1 VIATADHLQES
12 FAELSIRVGT
22 DYREFMITENQ
33 LDYWVRSHEI
43 EARGVIAELMG
54 RLVAASVRN
63 PNDRRFPRADSIG
76 QHGTDGHLDTDIGF
90 LPFFP
95 EGESFWEC
103 GTGSG
108 AQAKANNDY
117 NSRTKSVDAAVRKNG
132 AFIFMTPNS
141 GVHGWDEAA
150 QEKWK
155 EVHLKRNEWRDIR
168 IIDGT
173 RLIEWLS
180 FFPSVARWVARK
192 MGIAATGIESPSER
206 WDELR
211 SIGSPPH
218 ELTPDLFVENRQAAC
233 AKFDE
238 IFNGGAS
245 WLEVDTHSR
254 SQMADLV
261 AAHIATL
268 DETLRTEIEG
278 RCVIVTKSDAWDDVV
293 ALRDSHILIADF
305 DIDDS
310 DTNAMRMLQRA
321 QKQKHGVVFVCAPG
335 GTPHLNRV
343 SIPEPNEY
351 QVTDGLKKAGYAEG
365 RAHLLARR
373 HVGNL
378 NGLLRSLLGLPS
390 TPEWAQNTEAADLA
404 IAEILGGW
412 NENVEGD
419 QLSAAAISG
428 KEYGEWIGSI
438 REVAQRP
445 STPLKQRNGVWR
457 FVPRYEGWYALG
469 SRIFDDHLKR
479 LQKVVLEVL
488 SEPDPALELAPSD
501 RYMAPLK
508 GKVSRH
514 SSSLRKGIA
523 ETLALLG
530 SHPQAL
536 PSATSGKA
544 EDTARAIVHDVLN
557 AAEWVR
563 WASLNDVLPLLA
575 EAAPS
580 EFLAAVDRAVNTD
593 PCPFDDIFAQE
604 GGGFGGRNYMT
615 GLLWGLE
622 TLAWH
627 GDYLSRVVLVLGVLA
642 KRDPG
647 GNWGNRPA
655 NSLYTILL
663 PWFPQTAASVEK
675 RVAAVKTLLSEVP
688 ESGWQLL
695 VNLLPQVHQS
705 STMTRKP
712 AWRNLIPDDWSEG
725 SSGKDYWDQINAY
738 TTLAVEAAKGDVER
752 LNTLIDK
759 ATHLSPDAVHH
770 LISYLRSQP
779 VVSLPEDER
788 RSLWTT
794 VTHLVSQHRRF
805 STAQWALKA
814 EIVDQFSQVADHLSP
829 NSAMYK
835 HQRLFTDRDFDLYEQ
850 NDNFEEEYKKLDE
863 RRQKAV
869 AEVYAEGGITRIL
882 EMTEIVKSPMK
893 VGTAFGAIGSSA
905 DDQAILPGLLGSDS
919 APHSQFIGG
928 YIWAK
933 SRRVGSEWLDQLQIS
948 HWEPADIS
956 ELLAYLPFTPE
967 TWKRAAELLRE
978 NESLYWS
985 NARVNPF
992 EAGDDIDAAIDHLIA
1007 AGRVPAAIDCI
1018 ARRIFQKKPINPDHA
1033 LWALHL
1039 AAQSGETVRQIDA
1052 FEVVQII
1059 KALQENPDI
1068 DTAQVGELEWMFL
1081 PLLDDNYGTSA
1092 KTLDQRLAD
1101 DPNFF
1106 CDIIRMIFR
1115 SKKDEKPSQLQS
1127 AEEEARATNADRL
1140 LMEWKRL
1147 PGTKKDDSFDGAAL
1161 QTWFDEVKNICGE
1174 SGHLDVALQRVG
1186 HVLRYYPAD
1195 PEGLFMHR
1203 AVAEVLDRRDAAEV
1217 RTGFAMEIYNSRGAY
1232 AVDPHGVPEREL
1244 ANQYRREAE
1253 QLDLQ
1258 GYTRVASTLREVAA
1272 GYDREAEH
1280 NVVTARIEDET

>member
-1 VIATADHLQES
+1 
-12 FAELSIRVGT
+12 
-22 DYREFMITENQ
+22 MITENQ

-90 LPFFP
+90 LPFIP

-103 GTGSG
+103 GAGLG
-108 AQAKANNDY
+108 AQAKANDDY
-117 NSRTKSVDAAVRKNG
+117 NNRTKAVDAVVRKNA
-132 AFIFMTPNS
+132 AFIFVTPNS
-141 GVHGWDEAA
+141 GVHAWDEAA

-155 EVHLKRNEWRDIR
+155 QDHLKRDEWRDVR

-180 FFPSVARWVARK
+180 FFPSVERWLARK

-218 ELTPDLFVENRQAAC
+218 ELTPGLFVENRRPAC
-233 AKFDE
+233 AKLDE
-238 IFNGGAS
+238 IFNGSAG

-268 DETLRTEIEG
+268 DEALRTEIEG
-278 RCVIVTKSDAWDDVV
+278 RCVIVTRSDAWDDVV

-305 DIDDS
+305 EIDES

-321 QKQKHGVVFVCAPG
+321 QKQKHGVVFVSAPG

-351 QVTDGLKKAGYAEG
+351 QVTDALKKAGYAEG
-365 RAHLLARR
+365 RALLLARR

-390 TPEWAQNTEAADLA
+390 TPEWAQGTEAADLA

-412 NENVEGD
+412 NENIEGD
-419 QLSAAAISG
+419 QLSAAAMSG

-445 STPLKQRNGVWR
+445 STPLKQRNGVWG

-479 LQKVVLEVL
+479 LQKVAREIL
-488 SEPDPALELAPSD
+488 SEPDPALDLPPSD

-508 GKVSRH
+508 GKLSTH

-536 PSATSGKA
+536 THATSGRA
-544 EDTARAIVHDVLN
+544 EDTARAIVYDVLN
-557 AAEWVR
+557 DAAWER

-575 EAAPS
+575 EAAPN
-580 EFLAAVDRAVNTD
+580 EFLAAVDRAVNVD
-593 PCPFDDIFAQE
+593 PCPFDETFAQE
-604 GGGFGGRNYMT
+604 GSGFGGRNYMT
-615 GLLWGLE
+615 GLLWALE

-627 GDYLSRVVLVLGVLA
+627 GDYLSRVVLLLGALA

-663 PWFPQTAASVEK
+663 PWFPQTAASVQN
-675 RVAAVKTLLSEVP
+675 RVAAVRTLLSETP

-695 VNLLPQVHQS
+695 LNLLPQVHQS

-712 AWRNLIPDDWSEG
+712 AWRTLIPDDWSEG
-725 SSGKDYWDQINAY
+725 STGKDYWDQINAY
-738 TTLAVEAAKGDVER
+738 TTLAVEAAKGDVGR
-752 LNTLIDK
+752 LNTLIGK
-759 ATHLSPDAVHH
+759 ASHLSQDALHN

-779 VVSLPEDER
+779 VASLPEDER

-794 VTHLVSQHRRF
+794 LTHLVSQHRRF

-814 EIVDQFSQVADHLSP
+814 EIVDQLSEVANHLSP
-829 NSAMYK
+829 SSAMYK

-850 NDNFEEEYKKLDE
+850 NDNFQEEYKKLDE
-863 RRQKAV
+863 RRQRAV
-869 AEVYAEGGITRIL
+869 VEVYAEGGITRIL
-882 EMTEIVKSPMK
+882 EMTEIVKSPVR
-893 VGTAFGAIGSSA
+893 VGVAFGAVGSNA
-905 DDQAILPGLLGSDS
+905 DDETILPDLLECDS
-919 APHSQFIGG
+919 ASRSQFIGG

-933 SRRVGSEWLDQLQIS
+933 FRRVGWEWLDRLQIS
-948 HWEPADIS
+948 QWKPPQIA
-956 ELLAYLPFTPE
+956 ELLAYLPFTVE
-967 TWKRAAELLRE
+967 TWKRAAQLLSE

-985 NARVNPF
+985 SARVNPF
-992 EAGDDIDAAIDHLIA
+992 EAGDDIDIAIDHLIGV
-1007 AGRVPAAIDCI
+1007 GRVPAAINCV
-1018 ARRIFQKKPINPDHA
+1018 ARRIFQKQPFNPEHA
-1033 LWALHL
+1033 LAALHL
-1039 AAQSGETVRQIDA
+1039 AAQSGETLRQIDT
-1052 FEVVQII
+1052 FEIVQII
-1059 KALQENPDI
+1059 KALQENPDV
-1068 DTAQVGELEWMFL
+1068 DTDRVGELEWMFL

-1092 KTLDQRLAD
+1092 KVLEQKLAE

-1106 CDIIRMIFR
+1106 CQLIQMIFR
-1115 SKKDEKPSQLQS
+1115 SKNEEKPSQPQS
-1127 AEEEARATNADRL
+1127 AEEEARATNAYRL
-1140 LMEWKRL
+1140 LMEWKRP

-1195 PEGLFMHR
+1195 PDGFFMHR
-1203 AVAEVLDRRDAAEV
+1203 AVADVLNRQDTAEV
-1217 RTGFAMEIYNSRGAY
+1217 RTGFAVEIYNSRGAY
-1232 AVDPHGVPEREL
+1232 AVDPHGGPEREL

-1253 QLDLQ
+1253 QLDLH
-1258 GYTRVASTLREVAA
+1258 GYTRLATTLREVAA

-1280 NVVTARIEDET
+1280 NIVAARIEDQS